1 MNGKVLEGNTDKEIK
16 IKSNYKQENPISFPI
31 FFPFLRF

>member
-16 IKSNYKQENPISFPI
+16 IKSNYIQENPISFPI
-31 FFPFLRF
+31 CFPFLRF